1 MLARDQTEQQ
11 SLMIP
16 QEELARALGVRRT
29 SVNLAC
35 QELRIDGL
43 IGDSRGHIQITNL
56 QGMTATACECYDY
69 LKPALQIC
77 PRNGGD
83 SRKN

>member
-1 MLARDQTEQQ
+1 
-11 SLMIP
+11 
-16 QEELARALGVRRT
+16 LARALGVGRT

-56 QGMTATACECYDY
+56 QGMTTTAYKCYNY
-69 LKPALQIC
+69 LKRALQIC
-77 PRNGGD
+77 PSSGGD